1 MSLFKQEY
9 VKKLLDEALDPQKV
23 ILTCGIH
30 NWSYGLKNK
39 FGKPVPPNFK
49 CKQCTMVSFMGLLAN
64 TPPEKRQET
73 VEMLEYS
80 VHKLIEA
87 EKRGEIDRKTLF
99 ERPEVSIE
107 RDVN

>member
-1 MSLFKQEY
+1 MSLFARKD
-9 VKKLLDEALDPQKV
+9 VDKLISEALDPNKV

-30 NWSYGLKNK
+30 QWSYGMKNK
-39 FGKPVPPNFK
+39 YGKPVPPNFK
-49 CKQCTMVSFMGLLAN
+49 CKQCQMVSFMGLLAN
-64 TPPEKRQET
+64 TPPEKRQEV

-87 EKRGEIDRKTLF
+87 EKHGDIDKFTLF
-99 ERPEVSIE
+99 NRPEVSIE

>member
-1 MSLFKQEY
+1 
-9 VKKLLDEALDPQKV
+9 
-23 ILTCGIH
+23 
-30 NWSYGLKNK
+30 
-39 FGKPVPPNFK
+39 
-49 CKQCTMVSFMGLLAN
+49 MGLLAN